1 MKKILFI
8 ISITFLGLGIMAFTP
23 SKLTNEEEEE
33 YTIGATELAGLWTD
47 SNTTAFQNSAII
59 FSVEGA
65 TIEMLHYLEWQG
77 HPFVEKGKGRIYG
90 RKLDYFVT
98 VTRPIPGWTITGE
111 HFLTLSKDGRTLR
124 GACEDEN
131 GILVPLV
138 LKGGYIKRG

>member
-8 ISITFLGLGIMAFTP
+8 IALAFSVFGIMAFSP
-23 SKLTNEEEEE
+23 SESIDESEQE
-33 YTIGATELAGLWTD
+33 YTIGAEELAGLWTD
-47 SNTTAFQNSAII
+47 SNTKTFQHSAII
-59 FSVEGA
+59 FSVEGS
-65 TIEMLHYLEWQG
+65 TIEMMHYLEWQG
-77 HPFVEKGKGRIYG
+77 HPFVEKGRGRIYG

-98 VTRPIPGWTITGE
+98 VTRPIPGWSLTGE

-138 LKGGYIKRG
+138 LKKVGI